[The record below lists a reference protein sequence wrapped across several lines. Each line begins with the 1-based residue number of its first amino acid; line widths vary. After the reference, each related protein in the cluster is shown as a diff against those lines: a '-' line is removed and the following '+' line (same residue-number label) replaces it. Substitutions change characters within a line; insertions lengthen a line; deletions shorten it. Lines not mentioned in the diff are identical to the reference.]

1 MGKKKNKGKQ
11 EKVVNQEEDKEC
23 QKGCCGSGAES
34 QMKMSSQCEVEE
46 VQEVPL
52 TAEERANQYI
62 ENANKIH
69 SQFVNQFKIEEDK
82 LNDELEMEDKD
93 KMLAKR
99 EADEQKKLEKIIKK
113 VSNDFDDIAGPGAS
127 NAKLVYDKLIRT
139 LSDMRKV
146 TRESNK
152 IKKDVDD
159 CKSRHAETLSEK

>member
-11 EKVVNQEEDKEC
+11 EKVVNQEKEC
-23 QKGCCGSGAES
+23 EKGCCGGEAHSHEKES
-34 QMKMSSQCEVEE
+34 TQTEE
-46 VQEVPL
+46 QEVPL

-139 LSDMRKV
+139 LGDMRKV
-146 TRESNK
+146 TRESSK

-159 CKSRHAETLSEK
+159 CKSRLTETLSEK